1 MLSQRPGSTL
11 HPRGVRSCRG
21 ACAARKR
28 AVTRRPTAGAC
39 MQVLY
44 EQYKRL
50 FNGEYFGGSV
60 RALSNP
66 ETIAIGAL
74 AGASASFITTP
85 ADVVKSRLMT
95 AAAGSST
102 STATIIVDLISK
114 EGVWALF
121 KACPRPAHLQC
132 QLPPA
137 CESATVM
144 GWRWDGRSVCA

>member
-1 MLSQRPGSTL
+1 MAVHSRGRRMLSQHAVSAGRAQLLWSVQARP
-11 HPRGVRSCRG
+11 
-21 ACAARKR
+21 
-28 AVTRRPTAGAC
+28 VTRRPTAGAC

-66 ETIAIGAL
+66 ETLAIGAL

-102 STATIIVDLISK
+102 STATIIVELISK

-121 KACPRPAHLQC
+121 KARPRL
-132 QLPPA
+132 L
-137 CESATVM
+137 
-144 GWRWDGRSVCA
+144 RSSGICCLLASRPLRL